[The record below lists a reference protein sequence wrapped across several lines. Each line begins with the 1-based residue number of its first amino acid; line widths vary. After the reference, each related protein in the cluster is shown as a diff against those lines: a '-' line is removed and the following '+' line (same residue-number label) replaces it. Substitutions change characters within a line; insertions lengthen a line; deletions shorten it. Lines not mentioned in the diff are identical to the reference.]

1 MVAVTEEPRV
11 LNTEQS
17 ISDEDIPSLI
27 EIKKALPDHVFRSSL
42 KKSLYFVAKDLLIV
56 ALLLVFEAT
65 LCRKYPVLYPVYWMA
80 QGTMFWA
87 VFVLGHD
94 CGHSSFSNSTL
105 INDIFGTILHTGIL
119 VPYYSWKLSH
129 RAHHKNTGNM
139 DRDEVFYPVKESIVP
154 EAKVP
159 FFEHVYFGLGLS
171 WFYYLA
177 LGYKPRPA
185 CHFNPSDGLFKGKFL
200 DVSVTLG
207 AYCAWVA
214 ALLVMTLRC
223 GIVPMF
229 NAYFAPVL
237 VFATWLVAVTF
248 LHHNDVGV
256 EWYSDS
262 NWNYVKGN
270 LSSVD
275 RDYGWLHT
283 VTHNIGTHQI
293 HHLFPII
300 PHYNLEEATA
310 AFRKAFPHLV
320 RINNEP
326 VISEFIKQ
334 FKIFA
339 RQHVIPDY
347 VETFSYVDEKRK

>member
-1 MVAVTEEPRV
+1 MVAAQEEARP
-11 LNTEQS
+11 LDTEQS
-17 ISDEDIPSLI
+17 IPDEDIPSLI
-27 EIKKALPDHVFRSSL
+27 EIKKALPEHVFRSSL
-42 KKSLYFVAKDLLIV
+42 SKSLYFVVKDLLIV
-56 ALLLVFEAT
+56 AMLMLFKTTVCEN
-65 LCRKYPVLYPVYWMA
+65 YPVLYLLYWIA

-87 VFVLGHD
+87 IFVLGHD
-94 CGHSSFSNSTL
+94 CGHGSFSSSTQ
-105 INDIFGTILHTGIL
+105 INDILGTVLHTGIL

-139 DRDEVFYPVKESIVP
+139 DRDEVFYPIKESIVP
-154 EAKVP
+154 ESKVP
-159 FFEHVYFGLGLS
+159 FFEHAYFGLGLS
-171 WFYYLA
+171 WFYYLVV
-177 LGYKPRPA
+177 GYKPRQA
-185 CHFNPSDGLFKGKFL
+185 CHFNPRDSLFKGKSF

-207 AYCAWVA
+207 AYCAWVVT
-214 ALLVMTLRC
+214 LLVMTMKL
-223 GIVPMF
+223 GFVPMF
-229 NAYFAPVL
+229 NAYYAPLL

-283 VTHNIGTHQI
+283 LTHNIGTHQV

-300 PHYNLEEATA
+300 PHYYLEEATT

-320 RINNEP
+320 KINNEP
-326 VISEFIKQ
+326 VIPEFMKQ

-339 RQHVIPDY
+339 RQHVIPDHL
-347 VETFSYVDEKRK
+347 EIFSYVDDKRK